1 MEQLDI
7 SMLSA
12 FVYIPLVIITY
23 TIINLAKKLVIK
35 SEALKSAIPELAAL
49 ISCVLAIIAEF
60 IWPDVMPS
68 TNMLNA
74 ITTGLVS
81 GFAATGI
88 NQAFVQYKKKKS
100 NQ

>member
-1 MEQLDI
+1 MELDL
-7 SMLSA
+7 SMLNA

-23 TIINLAKKLVIK
+23 TVINLAKKLVIK
-35 SEALKSAIPELAAL
+35 SETLKSAIPELAAL
-49 ISCVLAIIAEF
+49 TGCVLAVIAEF

-74 ITTGLVS
+74 ITTGLAS

-88 NQAFVQYKKKKS
+88 NQAFVQYKKNKF